1 MTLFS
6 FEIKLPEMM
15 GSLSPKLANYA
26 LNELARAQKVNRLML
41 TFPFAST
48 GCLGAFLLKKPL
60 FKKLTT
66 DYKKQT
72 YGLLFLIF
80 VVQAYPFFSEYRTL
94 SAFHRR
100 YFDELTRIAN
110 QGG

>member
-41 TFPFAST
+41 TFPFVST
-48 GCLGAFLLKKPL
+48 GCLGAFLLKKPTI
-60 FKKLTT
+60 FKKIAN
-66 DYKKQT
+66 DYKKET

-80 VVQAYPFFSEYRTL
+80 VVQAYPFFS
-94 SAFHRR
+94 
-100 YFDELTRIAN
+100 
-110 QGG
+110 